1 MFIDG
6 DIMGIVDNVI
16 LAICAYAGIDI
27 DKKLGNNGLNG
38 AITGALLG
46 NALSD
51 LVGAA
56 IDPSTRHLAWGIFA
70 GCMYVYIV
78 IKLWEVVHNL
88 WVSWKGYKEIG

>member
-27 DKKLGNNGLNG
+27 DKKLGNNGING

-70 GCMYVYIV
+70 GCMYVYVV
-78 IKLWEVVHNL
+78 IILWEVVRNL
-88 WVSWKGYKEIG
+88 WISWKGYKELS

>member
-56 IDPSTRHLAWGIFA
+56 I
-70 GCMYVYIV
+70 
-78 IKLWEVVHNL
+78 
-88 WVSWKGYKEIG
+88 